1 MTRTTVETLSP
12 IPMPMLTIL
21 RCSMQQPSGWE
32 LLLLRPTLTEG
43 AGDDITPRDHEH
55 CQGRSALGRS
65 HLPKFAL
72 RDDLSD
78 QLEQALGKECD
89 KQSRW
94 EKMSMLTIFSAASG
108 VREAKHKAAAIG

>member
-1 MTRTTVETLSP
+1 MHNVKDYSKDFA

-21 RCSMQQPSGWE
+21 RCSMQPPSGGE

-65 HLPKFAL
+65 HLLNFAL

-78 QLEQALGKECD
+78 QLEQAPR
-89 KQSRW
+89 Q
-94 EKMSMLTIFSAASG
+94 G
-108 VREAKHKAAAIG
+108 V